1 MGAGSSGA
9 AGVDLLVAA
18 SSVLEDAFAL
28 AQLGL
33 VGSPMQ
39 ALEASRAA
47 SQSPAWL
54 TGRGAHLLA
63 APVLTGLQE
72 LRPVLAGNASC
83 AAGSS
88 ARDRARQGETETGRD
103 RRPGVPWDACVRRG

>member
-1 MGAGSSGA
+1 M
-9 AGVDLLVAA
+9 DLLVAA

-33 VGSPMQ
+33 VDSPLQ
-39 ALEASRAA
+39 ALEAFRAV

-54 TGRGAHLLA
+54 SGRGSHLLA

-72 LRPVLAGNASC
+72 LRPYLAGNASC
-83 AAGSS
+83 AAGSLAS
-88 ARDRARQGETETGRD
+88 R
-103 RRPGVPWDACVRRG
+103 